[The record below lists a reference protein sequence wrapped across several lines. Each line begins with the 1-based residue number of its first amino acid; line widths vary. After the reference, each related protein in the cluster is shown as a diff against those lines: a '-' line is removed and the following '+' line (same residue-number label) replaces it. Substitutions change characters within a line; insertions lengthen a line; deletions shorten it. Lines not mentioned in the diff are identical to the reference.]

1 MIIDAS
7 DLYHEHLNT
16 KTKNSFSSVSYKQSE
31 LFWFLYPTP
40 PTLLRRVV
48 PSVSVSVSLSVSVS
62 VSPLIS
68 SYFTATDLLLKSSS

>member
-40 PTLLRRVV
+40 PTLLRRIV
-48 PSVSVSVSLSVSVS
+48 PSVSMSVSVSVCAYVI
-62 VSPLIS
+62 PAH
-68 SYFTATDLLLKSSS
+68 T